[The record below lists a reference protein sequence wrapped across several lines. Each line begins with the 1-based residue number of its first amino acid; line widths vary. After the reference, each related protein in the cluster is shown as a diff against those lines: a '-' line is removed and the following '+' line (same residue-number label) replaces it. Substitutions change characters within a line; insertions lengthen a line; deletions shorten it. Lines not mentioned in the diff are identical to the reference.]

1 MVSVPFDDL
10 LKNNHL
16 IMLWSLMS
24 CFIFGIYKHVG
35 AFRTE
40 SPRAASQFGVQGG
53 CRFIANSV
61 PFLMEVALISP
72 TVLAGEKGEG
82 EVNRPR
88 PFICTYEGCGKR
100 FAHLSTITTH
110 ERTHTGDRPFAC
122 TFEGCG
128 KCFSESGHLT
138 THTRTHTGD
147 QPFAC
152 DYDGC
157 GKRFSHSGALNRHKR
172 THTGLKP
179 FVCDHEGCGKRFSES
194 GHLTTHR
201 RTHMGERPFACEFE
215 PCDKR
220 FSQSSSLKRHMRI
233 CAHGLCT
240 HKALSQLCE
249 EPECVQR
256 RELRRQLD
264 AFSQQDPSSRPA
276 TAVPSAKASLSLG
289 KGTKHPRGIIVDEK
303 DWYEREG
310 GMLLTQTLFDA
321 VDEAGLP
328 LVGGEKRSRPGSSQ
342 SGSTG
347 APNLANSESKLIT
360 YLMGEVRAAEASYGA
375 SPCELIE
382 EEQERE
388 NGVRSPSL
396 VSPVHSRHQDEDEDE
411 DADDHHTE
419 GLIAVLRATAKA
431 LSEAQ
436 DDDEDDD
443 DDVSDMA
450 SYLNSM
456 TSTGSDDTM
465 ASYMNSMEL

>member
-1 MVSVPFDDL
+1 MAAAHSSP
-10 LKNNHL
+10 K
-16 IMLWSLMS
+16 LM
-24 CFIFGIYKHVG
+24 
-35 AFRTE
+35 
-40 SPRAASQFGVQGG
+40 
-53 CRFIANSV
+53 
-61 PFLMEVALISP
+61 
-72 TVLAGEKGEG
+72 AGEKGEG
-82 EVNRPR
+82 EVDRPR

-172 THTGLKP
+172 THTGVKP
-179 FVCDHEGCGKRFSES
+179 FVCDHEGCGKCFSES

-233 CAHGLCT
+233 CAHGLCS

-264 AFSQQDPSSRPA
+264 AFSQQDTSSRPATATSSRPA
-276 TAVPSAKASLSLG
+276 TAVPTAKASLSLG

-328 LVGGEKRSRPGSSQ
+328 LVGGEKRIP
-342 SGSTG
+342 
-347 APNLANSESKLIT
+347 ADSEIKLIA
-360 YLMGEVRAAEASYGA
+360 YLMDQVRAAEASYGA

-382 EEQERE
+382 EEEEEGE
-388 NGVRSPSL
+388 NGVRTPS
-396 VSPVHSRHQDEDEDE
+396 VSPVHSRHQDADEDD

-431 LSEAQ
+431 LAEAQ
-436 DDDEDDD
+436 DEDEEDD

-450 SYLNSM
+450 SYLNSV

>member
-1 MVSVPFDDL
+1 MAPWERLQPAAISETFFMAAAHSSP
-10 LKNNHL
+10 K
-16 IMLWSLMS
+16 LM
-24 CFIFGIYKHVG
+24 
-35 AFRTE
+35 
-40 SPRAASQFGVQGG
+40 
-53 CRFIANSV
+53 
-61 PFLMEVALISP
+61 
-72 TVLAGEKGEG
+72 AGEKGEG
-82 EVNRPR
+82 EVDRPR
-88 PFICTYEGCGKR
+88 PVICTYEGCGKR
-100 FAHLSTITTH
+100 FAHLSTLTTQ

-172 THTGLKP
+172 THTGVKP
-179 FVCDHEGCGKRFSES
+179 FVCDHEGCGKCFSES

-233 CAHGLCT
+233 CAHGLCS

-264 AFSQQDPSSRPA
+264 AFSQQDTSSRPATATSSRPA
-276 TAVPSAKASLSLG
+276 TAVPTAKASLSLG

-328 LVGGEKRSRPGSSQ
+328 LVGGEKRSRPMSSQSRPMSSQSRPGSSQSGQSGQSGTSSSQ
-342 SGSTG
+342 SGSTVP
-347 APNLANSESKLIT
+347 ADSEIKLIA
-360 YLMGEVRAAEASYGA
+360 YLMDQVRAAEASYGA

-382 EEQERE
+382 EEEEEGE
-388 NGVRSPSL
+388 NGVRTPS
-396 VSPVHSRHQDEDEDE
+396 VSPVHSRHQDADEDD

-431 LSEAQ
+431 LAEAR
-436 DDDEDDD
+436 DEDEDDD

-450 SYLNSM
+450 SYLNSV